1 MITIADIITQ
11 LYPGLHRKLKIAHM
25 RETPAQFVRKI
36 LKISLLFAA
45 VVAAPFLLFAIGKES
60 KIPFSFVIMFSLSL
74 LVILFLFMLRMP
86 DFAIRKRRAEVESD
100 LLYSGR
106 FFLLRME
113 SGQPLINSLVEVSQ
127 TSNKSAKYFREIVAD
142 IELGTPIEQ
151 AIEHAV
157 LYSPSKV
164 FKKLLE
170 QIKAALRTGA
180 DVQESLKAY
189 IDEIT
194 EQRIVE
200 IQAYGKKLAPLTL
213 FYMIVGTIAPSLG
226 AAFLVIASS
235 FVEIRVGFG
244 ALMAIAVVLAII
256 QIFFIMLFKSQRP
269 MVAL

>member
-1 MITIADIITQ
+1 MITIAAFPAR
-11 LYPGLHRKLKIAHM
+11 LYPGLHRKLKVAHM
-25 RETPAQFVRKI
+25 RETPEEFITKA
-36 LKISLLFAA
+36 LKISLVFAG
-45 VVAAPFLLFAIGKES
+45 VVAAPFLLFAFGKGS
-60 KIPFSFVIMFSLSL
+60 KIPLSFVL
-74 LVILFLFMLRMP
+74 LFFICIFILLFLFMLRMP

-113 SGQPLINSLVEVSQ
+113 SGQPLINSLAEVSQ
-127 TSNKSAKYFREIVAD
+127 TSNKSAKYFREIIVD

-151 AIEHAV
+151 AIDHAV

-213 FYMIVGTIAPSLG
+213 FYMIIGTIVPSLG

-244 ALMAIAVVLAII
+244 VLMVIAVFLMII
-256 QIFFIMLFKSQRP
+256 QVFFIMIFKSQRP